1 MLWMEIIGWLGSI
14 IIVWAYASV
23 SFKKLSPDS
32 IWYTLSNL
40 IAGILLVIF
49 TLYKEAY
56 PPATV
61 NSIWVIIA
69 FFALMKRK
77 KS

>member
-1 MLWMEIIGWLGSI
+1 MLLMEIIGWLGSI
-14 IIVWAYASV
+14 IVVWAYAAV
-23 SFKKLSPDS
+23 SLKKLSPDS
-32 IWYTLSNL
+32 LWYSLSNL
-40 IAGILLVIF
+40 IAGILLTVF

-69 FFALMKRK
+69 FFALLKRK
-77 KS
+77 KT